1 MYGELAPAQPWPSPC
16 CSPPSSPPHLPPTPP
31 PHLFIPLP
39 PGSRKVRLAQ
49 HRHTPGGV
57 LCQLEKKEEWEGRA
71 GPQGHQVW
79 TRIFPQQ
86 PSPAA
91 AQLRGP
97 HCCPNP
103 QSPLKFHAGSLRA
116 MWLFPARP
124 HPHPGHTWS
133 RVNTW
138 PDTPSF
144 HKTLGA
150 PAPPRAS
157 ASPSEKGLQRRDKEA
172 ATLLTVH
179 SRAGTRTAGRASAAA
194 AG

>member
-39 PGSRKVRLAQ
+39 PGSRKVRLAR

-124 HPHPGHTWS
+124 HPHPES
-133 RVNTW
+133 RPHLV
-138 PDTPSF
+138 
-144 HKTLGA
+144 
-150 PAPPRAS
+150 
-157 ASPSEKGLQRRDKEA
+157 KGEHMARHPLISQDPGCSCS
-172 ATLLTVH
+172 TTGLCF
-179 SRAGTRTAGRASAAA
+179 SI
-194 AG
+194 